1 MTTHL
6 NANNKRQQ
14 RGTYCSRNEWTEVQ
28 EQIPCAGES
37 RT

>member
-14 RGTYCSRNEWTEVQ
+14 RGLTAAGVSGQQCGD
-28 EQIPCAGES
+28 IPCAGES